1 MLRSNPLTSI
11 FVGGIMLALSAFG
24 FFQRLSY
31 DTASEEAPVAKVG
44 GRTLR
49 GYGEAPRKAGLDK
62 KKEISPMFFILL
74 GPFGLGLLAF
84 GVRQL
89 QQQGQLLQ
97 KGVAVVGYISDM
109 RLGGKHAFI
118 AYRFEDDS
126 GVVHE
131 GRYRPTFGEFSEDQL
146 GQEVTVVYDPVNPR
160 RHLLDTHEVRR
171 ADARGRRLSD
181 RRG

>member
-1 MLRSNPLTSI
+1 
-11 FVGGIMLALSAFG
+11 MLALSVLG
-24 FFQRLSY
+24 VFQRLSQ
-31 DTASEEAPVAKVG
+31 DTANQEAPVAKVG

-49 GYGEAPRKAGLDK
+49 GYGEPKKAALDK
-62 KKEISPMFFILL
+62 KKSIGPTFFILM

-84 GVRQL
+84 GVWQM

-146 GQEVTVVYDPVNPR
+146 GEEVTVVYDPANPR
-160 RHLLDTHEVRR
+160 RHLLDTYEVRR

-181 RRG
+181 RHR